1 MTSLDARSP
10 ADAWLG
16 TGLRFPLSPPETG
29 GPMPRVAGMDRIRQA
44 IEIVLATE
52 PGERVMMPEFGCGLR
67 RFLMTPNTVATRTAI
82 QEEVTEA
89 LTLWEPRIRLTRVG
103 VDQGDVPTLVWI
115 DIAFVRLIDLAPGNL
130 VYPFYLQ

>member
-1 MTSLDARSP
+1 MTSLDARSQ

-16 TGLRFPLSPPETG
+16 SGLRFPFTPPETG
-29 GPMPRVAGMDRIRQA
+29 GALPSIDGMDRIRQS

-67 RFLMTPNTVATRTAI
+67 RFLMSPNAVATRTAI
-82 QEEVTEA
+82 QDEVTEA
-89 LTLWEPRIRLTRVG
+89 LTLWEPRIRLTRVTVEPG
-103 VDQGDVPTLVWI
+103 EEPTLLWI
-115 DIAFVRLIDLAPGNL
+115 DVAYVRLIDLAPGNL